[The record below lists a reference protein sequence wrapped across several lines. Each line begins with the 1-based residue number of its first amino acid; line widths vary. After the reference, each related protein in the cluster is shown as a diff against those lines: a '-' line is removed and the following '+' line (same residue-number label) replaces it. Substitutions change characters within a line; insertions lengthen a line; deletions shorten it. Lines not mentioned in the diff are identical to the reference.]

1 MRTLLFV
8 CISFCLHAQNSY
20 SGKPLQNSITLAIRD
35 TVYVFYVSQEKIKAE
50 ARSNY
55 ICFAGGVIQQIQ
67 GNYSGKLL
75 DGGFEK
81 FDRNNHLLEKGQF
94 DNGLKTGTWQQWYES
109 GKLSARY
116 VWKKGVLSG
125 KFEEYYPNG
134 IVMRSGT
141 FVNGKLHGPV
151 ALFADNG
158 SLMTKDRFKHGEL
171 IGEKDR
177 NGKAGAGNTPA
188 GDSSA
193 TTRRGWFRKK
203 NKQERAM
210 KEGSEVQPD
219 SVPDEKPVRRS
230 RKKKPETNPL
240 PQPNEGLR

>member
-1 MRTLLFV
+1 MV
-8 CISFCLHAQNSY
+8 FCLVSINISLHGQNAFKSTH
-20 SGKPLQNSITLAIRD
+20 PVNLITLVSLD
-35 TVYVFYVSQEKIKAE
+35 TVYVFKLSQDNVKLNPRLDYFWSTNGIL
-50 ARSNY
+50 NHT
-55 ICFAGGVIQQIQ
+55 Q

-75 DGGFEK
+75 HGRFEK
-81 FDRNNHLLEKGQF
+81 FDRSNHLLEKGQF
-94 DNGLKTGTWQQWYES
+94 DRGLKTGTWQQWYES